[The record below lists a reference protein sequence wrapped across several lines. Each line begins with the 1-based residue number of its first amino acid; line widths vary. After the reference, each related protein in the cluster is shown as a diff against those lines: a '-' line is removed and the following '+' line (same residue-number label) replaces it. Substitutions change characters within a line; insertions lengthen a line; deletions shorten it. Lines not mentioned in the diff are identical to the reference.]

1 MLWLGARLTLALR
14 RTRRFVRWWLAIGGA
29 VTVVALLLPVAMGD
43 EQAELRLAVEQAA
56 ADTLRSAA
64 ALSRAGARAAAADSA
79 LAAALATPTD
89 DGRPRAPAPEAVTDP
104 TTASLARA
112 IESARV
118 ARERDAVLAL
128 AGHPALAAGPR
139 MRATADSFRTATTTS
154 ESLRLAGV
162 IIAMADYRLRSLGVM
177 PAPQPAPVAT
187 VVRADTAEV
196 AAIARAERD
205 TLAAAQR
212 AYAAARDALGVAL
225 EREAAQRTT
234 VPVLSPGLAMLALVV
249 FGLLLRIS
257 VALLQELG
265 EPRIAHA
272 LEAERAAG
280 APALALVRD
289 GLPEGPLRFRPSG
302 VDPFRVLYLQ
312 LTSTGTRTRSV
323 IVCGDDPII
332 VAAAGARLSIAAAAD
347 HRTTL
352 VADWDTE
359 QIALARVFRDH
370 PEPGVSD
377 AMAGAFAWREVAR
390 NVGSSDGLSIAMLPA
405 GTTRDA
411 APTEVRARALEEFR
425 SFREHF
431 EFSIVAVA
439 LRDLADARAM
449 LPGAPVVLVVQ
460 LGETELVALTRA
472 LETIETG
479 SEPTHSLV
487 LWDAPVPALLSR
499 AELAA
504 WLSKRKGRTPGGSFK
519 AVQEAI
525 KKPV

>member
-1 MLWLGARLTLALR
+1 MMWFGARLTLALR
-14 RTRRFVRWWLAIGGA
+14 RTRRFVRWWLAIGGTLA
-29 VTVVALLLPVAMGD
+29 VVALLLPVAMGD
-43 EQAELRLAVEQAA
+43 EQAELRLAVEQSA
-56 ADTLRSAA
+56 ADTLRTSAA
-64 ALSRAGARAAAADSA
+64 LQRARSRAAAADSA
-79 LAAALATPTD
+79 MAAALAGASQNA
-89 DGRPRAPAPEAVTDP
+89 GRATAPAPSDANP
-104 TTASLARA
+104 TAASLARA
-112 IESARV
+112 IEAARV

-128 AGHPALAAGPR
+128 AAHPTISAGPR
-139 MRATADSFRTATTTS
+139 MRATADSFRLATSRT
-154 ESLRLAGV
+154 EAMRLAGV
-162 IIAMADYRLRSLGVM
+162 IIAMADYRLRSLGALPAAAAPPVM
-177 PAPQPAPVAT
+177 LARV
-187 VVRADTAEV
+187 DTSEI
-196 AAIARAERD
+196 AAIVRAERD
-205 TLAAAQR
+205 TLAAAER
-212 AYAAARDALGVAL
+212 AHQTARNAHDTALQ
-225 EREAAQRTT
+225 REAAQRAT
-234 VPVLSPGLAMLALVV
+234 VPVVSPGLAMLALVV
-249 FGLLLRIS
+249 LGLLLRIS

-272 LEAERAAG
+272 VEAERAIG

-312 LTSTGTRTRSV
+312 LTSTGTRARSV
-323 IVCGDDPII
+323 IVCGDEPVV

-352 VADWDTE
+352 VAECDSE

-377 AMAGAFAWREVAR
+377 AMAGAFTWREVAR

-405 GTTRDA
+405 GTTRDE
-411 APTEVRARALEEFR
+411 PSGERREQALAEFR
-425 SFREHF
+425 RFREHF

-439 LRDLADARAM
+439 LRDLARAREL
-449 LPGAPVVLVVQ
+449 LPGAPVVLTVR
-460 LGETELVALTRA
+460 LGETELTALQRA
-472 LETIETG
+472 AEMAEQG
-479 SEPTHSLV
+479 AEPTHSLI
-487 LWDAPVPALLSR
+487 LWDAPVPTLLSR